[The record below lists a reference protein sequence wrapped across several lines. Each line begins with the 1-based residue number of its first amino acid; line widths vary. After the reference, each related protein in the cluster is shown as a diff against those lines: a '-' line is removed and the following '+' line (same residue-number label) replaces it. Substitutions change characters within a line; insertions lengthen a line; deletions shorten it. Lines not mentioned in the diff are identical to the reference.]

1 MTKRAHLNRQAR
13 RVKLVAQHAEKRA
26 ALVKVIKD
34 PGASLDDK
42 SAAYRG
48 IQKLPRDSSHVRLHS
63 RCAITGRPRSFY
75 RRFGI
80 SRIMLRKLA
89 HLGELPGVRKASW

>member
-26 ALVKVIKD
+26 ELVKVLKN
-34 PGASLDDK
+34 PNASLDEK
-42 SAAYRG
+42 SAAYRS